1 MGKKYEILKNGK
13 CFNIGNHTLYRIKA
27 LRSFGSVKKG
37 DIGGFVE
44 SERNLS
50 HDGNCWIFREAKVY
64 GDAQVFDNAWITNA
78 AEVSDDAKVFGKA
91 HVFGDALVS
100 DNAMVFNNAEVCGNA
115 HVFGDALVSDNVM
128 VTINATVCGN
138 AHVYDDAWVSD
149 NACVTSNA
157 RVFGNA
163 TINGDAVITDEASV
177 CGYST
182 ITDNAMVYG
191 NTEIRNTAYIGDDA
205 IVVNAVIEGNASII
219 GEAEIGKTSDYI
231 LLSPIIRNETLL
243 QHSSLSLTFYKSKH
257 GISISGDTR
266 SCYTYGEFI
275 KLLHEKIHDKK
286 LLRRYKKVMRFAKKM
301 IK

>member
-64 GDAQVFDNAWITNA
+64 GDAQVF
-78 AEVSDDAKVFGKA
+78 
-91 HVFGDALVS
+91 GDALVS
-100 DNAMVFNNAEVCGNA
+100 DNAMVFNNAEVCGKA
-115 HVFGDALVSDNVM
+115 HVFGDALVSDNAM

-182 ITDNAMVYG
+182 ITDNAMVCG
-191 NTEIRNTAYIGDDA
+191 NTEIRDTAYIGDDA

-243 QHSSLSLTFYKSKH
+243 HHSSLSLTFYKSKH

>member
-1 MGKKYEILKNGK
+1 MDKKYEILKNGK

-64 GDAQVFDNAWITNA
+64 GDAQVYDDAWITNA

-100 DNAMVFNNAEVCGNA
+100 DNA
-115 HVFGDALVSDNVM
+115 M